1 LRCPPRKIRH
11 WLCDTCA
18 QERHAKI
25 KVPMHYNFCI
35 VCGTG
40 GDLVNKCVTCR
51 HTSHAKC
58 EPLHQGRCTLCARN
72 LSERTKRLE
81 LYNWAM
87 ILARQ
92 KERRIPVIQGER
104 IEFDASGTKLRGS
117 IWGTSEIIHAL
128 TEKLVVTRGGSVVR
142 LRGRYTPVT
151 AESACGGAAHG
162 TKECPHPRVMELFE
176 NGLPWDRWQCIL
188 SYCQSHGS
196 SDSGIPTWLEELPSP
211 RILENRVSR
220 ISSQTRKRPR
230 QSLVCDNPSAAG
242 SRRASAAG
250 SSGDTS
256 FDQFMLQLHV
266 ARNQGTSRP
275 GSRQH
280 SVSGSVG
287 QT

>member
-1 LRCPPRKIRH
+1 MRC
-11 WLCDTCA
+11 
-18 QERHAKI
+18 
-25 KVPMHYNFCI
+25 F
-35 VCGTG
+35 
-40 GDLVNKCVTCR
+40 
-51 HTSHAKC
+51 
-58 EPLHQGRCTLCARN
+58 
-72 LSERTKRLE
+72 
-81 LYNWAM
+81 
-87 ILARQ
+87 
-92 KERRIPVIQGER
+92 RI
-104 IEFDASGTKLRGS
+104 
-117 IWGTSEIIHAL
+117 
-128 TEKLVVTRGGSVVR
+128 
-142 LRGRYTPVT
+142 
-151 AESACGGAAHG
+151 
-162 TKECPHPRVMELFE
+162 
-176 NGLPWDRWQCIL
+176 

-287 QT
+287 QTVVAPVETKKRSTAATSPTRRLSVKERELEGSDFLKGDPADIVENQQSESIAEWISSFEAIESVTELQRVILRGGLLVLMLCLSQAPAATRGRKKKRLKVPRGFKPFFVGGNDRVGDPSLWYLSPCRAQDVYRVSGRA